1 MSAESYLAENQNRFI
16 AELMEFIAIPSV
28 SADPKAGAE
37 MARAADWVVA
47 RLTRAGVERAR
58 VVPTAG
64 HPMVMGEWLMRRAL
78 RPPSSM
84 AVIPPFLAGRIRRIH
99 AAIFSFWTGVMPP
112 MPMFGRSLLYV
123 HSHCVAK
130 SWASS
135 MVSMM
140 YWSSHSCRTVRL

>member
-64 HPMVMGEWLMRRAL
+64 HPVVMGEWLHAPGAPTVL
-78 RPPSSM
+78 IYGGNPPILSG
-84 AVIPPFLAGRIRRIH
+84 AHP
-99 AAIFSFWTGVMPP
+99 
-112 MPMFGRSLLYV
+112 
-123 HSHCVAK
+123 
-130 SWASS
+130 
-135 MVSMM
+135 
-140 YWSSHSCRTVRL
+140 